1 MPSPVPPAQSGPLAG
16 RAVLV
21 TGGLGGIGREIAA
34 AAFERGAM
42 VYVSR
47 RRGAWAHGNSER
59 AVSAPRAS
67 LEASV
72 RHVELD
78 VTCEA
83 DWSRA
88 VDSIV
93 AECGGLYGLVN
104 NAGLLEPA
112 IEFTALT
119 LAQWRRHM
127 AVNLDGCFLGCRFAM
142 RAMQGGG
149 AIVNISSG
157 AAYLT
162 VPDAAAYCTSK
173 AAVLALTRVAA
184 KAGAARN
191 VRVNAVLPGAID
203 TPMLWRNLTDGAP
216 AEFIEHLTR
225 LHPIGRIGTPGDV
238 AAAVAFL
245 LDPENGFVTGALLAV
260 DGGQLVG

>member
-1 MPSPVPPAQSGPLAG
+1 
-16 RAVLV
+16 
-21 TGGLGGIGREIAA
+21 LGGIGREIAA
-34 AAFERGAM
+34 VVLERGAM

-47 RRGAWAHGNSER
+47 RPDAGARSNVER
-59 AVSAPRAS
+59 AVPTPRAS

-83 DWSRA
+83 DWSR
-88 VDSIV
+88 VFDSIV
-93 AECGGLYGLVN
+93 AECGALYGLVN
-104 NAGLLEPA
+104 NAGLLEPS

-127 AVNLDGCFLGCRFAM
+127 AVNLDGCFLGCRVAM

-184 KAGAARN
+184 KAGGARN

-203 TPMLWRNLTDGAP
+203 TPMLWRNLSDGAP
-216 AEFIEHLTR
+216 AGFIEHLTR

-245 LDPENGFVTGALLAV
+245 LDPGNGFVTGALLAV